1 MTIDTIGALHV
12 VSKYI
17 RLVKKWQAT
26 RLDHYSCVH
35 KCVQRNVFVYTY
47 GVFVCVYIFIYIHI
61 HFYMCIGLILCPRI
75 VDKLKC
81 TKRVSCLNEDPCQ
94 RTRLPLPGQVGDITV
109 MVDTIVLPTALQR
122 IKHHT

>member
-1 MTIDTIGALHV
+1 MYIDIC
-12 VSKYI
+12 
-17 RLVKKWQAT
+17 R
-26 RLDHYSCVH
+26 DHYSCVH

-94 RTRLPLPGQVGDITV
+94 RTRLPLPDQVGDITV